1 MELTEQLFMITGCPE
16 RHNDKPIGRGFNI
29 ISLKSFKK
37 GKGFV
42 LFEAK
47 NIPKNYYGYYLRPVI
62 LPTNNREF
70 AFQKSPWGYYTNM
83 VSLDEIYELAN
94 PQTFYML
101 EKYGLD
107 LGEIS
112 AEERARNYS
121 KYYADDYVNSFAHKY
136 FLSRK
141 YMYEDGHC
149 QDINYE
155 PNKSEDTY
163 CESSQSENSE
173 NVDYI
178 TDSNNINKL
187 KNITHTQYL
196 GMNLPDRLFIIT
208 VYRGVFGTKLISQGL
223 NCISK
228 QEFNRYKGFIVIDA
242 KNIIK
247 DCYGYFIH
255 SVILPTSHPEFILEN
270 RDTYYYT
277 NMVIIDK
284 TYELSDPET
293 FRILGKYGLDLTV
306 YSAEIR
312 AKNYETSKLVDA
324 LKSTSNHHMP
334 PCNFSYICP
343 SYDNSHGSTTSDWT
357 STTSRWTAKK
367 AQETLDIKVNHI
379 HQFIQNGDFES
390 AQKLFGGNNVLQKVI
405 DTAIKS
411 NNQKTIKYLIDQHQF
426 NIDEA
431 IKLALEENKL
441 DIFHMLR
448 LFNFDKIRCLET
460 ASVLGHLEIVD
471 KMLENDFEK
480 INGDLVNI
488 VLRNAAEGGKFDI
501 VWYISEKFI
510 DLVTK
515 IDIEV
520 AETIVKQRI
529 QHICTFSDDND
540 IDISGEQDMLEL
552 FENMKMIVINSK
564 F

>member
-1 MELTEQLFMITGCPE
+1 MEFTEQLFMITGCPE

-47 NIPKNYYGYYLRPVI
+47 HIPKNYYGYYLRPVI

-70 AFQKSPWGYYTNM
+70 TFQKSPWGYYTNM

-107 LGEIS
+107 LGEMS
-112 AEERARNYS
+112 AESRALNYS
-121 KYYADDYVNSFAHKY
+121 KYYADDYENSFAHKY

-141 YMYEDGHC
+141 NMYEDGHC
-149 QDINYE
+149 QDIDCE
-155 PNKSEDTY
+155 PNQSEDTD
-163 CESSQSENSE
+163 CESNRSENSE
-173 NVDYI
+173 DVDYVI
-178 TDSNNINKL
+178 DFNNIYKL
-187 KNITHTQYL
+187 KNVTHTPYL
-196 GMNLPDRLFIIT
+196 GLNLPERLFIIT

-223 NCISK
+223 NCFSK
-228 QEFNRYKGFIVIDA
+228 QEFNRQKGFIVLDA

-247 DCYGYFIH
+247 NCYGYFIH
-255 SVILPTSHPEFILEN
+255 SVILPTSHPEFILED
-270 RDTYYYT
+270 RHTYYYT

-306 YSAEIR
+306 YSAEQR
-312 AKNYETSKLVDA
+312 AKNYETSRPMNV

-334 PCNFSYICP
+334 SCDFSYV
-343 SYDNSHGSTTSDWT
+343 DSTYNRT
-357 STTSRWTAKK
+357 STTSVWTTKNIPL
-367 AQETLDIKVNHI
+367 TIDTKVNNI
-379 HQFIQNGDFES
+379 HQFIQKDEFKS
-390 AQKLFGGNNVLQKVI
+390 AQKLLEDDIVFKKVV

-411 NNQKTIKYLIDQHQF
+411 NNQKTIKYLIDQNQF
-426 NIDEA
+426 DIDEA

-441 DIFHMLR
+441 DIFNILR
-448 LFNFDKIRCLET
+448 LFNFDKVRCLAT
-460 ASVLGHLEIVD
+460 ASILGYLEIVD
-471 KMLENDFEK
+471 KMMENDFEK

-488 VLRNAAEGGKFDI
+488 VLRNAAEGGKIDI
-501 VWYISEKFI
+501 VWYVSEKFI
-510 DLVTK
+510 EFVTK

-540 IDISGEQDMLEL
+540 IDISVEQDMLEL
-552 FENMKMIVINSK
+552 FENMKMIVVNSK